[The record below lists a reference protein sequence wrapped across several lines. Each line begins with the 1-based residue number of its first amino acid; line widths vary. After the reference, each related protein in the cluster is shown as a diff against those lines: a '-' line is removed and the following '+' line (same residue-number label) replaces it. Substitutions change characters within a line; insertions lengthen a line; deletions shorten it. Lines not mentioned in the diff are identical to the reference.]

1 MLGALE
7 VMTIIIIL
15 FIVAIVWLLFSV
27 FCALVNVTP
36 EEKRQEDEDQ
46 IEFLKK
52 LREKNKEKH

>member
-1 MLGALE
+1 
-7 VMTIIIIL
+7 MTIIIIL